1 MLSDDGAFTP
11 LPGEQTLYTSPP
23 RTSLSLQSL
32 AKQTHTEAFSI
43 QSSAGHVYLT
53 NRRVVYLPS
62 SPTPTLQS
70 FTVPLLNLHDTHVT
84 APWFGPNVWTSLLQ
98 PVSGGGIPAQHAAL
112 ELKLTF
118 KDGGAFDFHTGY
130 ERIKERLQQAVEVA
144 RESGLAVGDGS
155 ERSAGRGGGALE
167 GVNMGAVH
175 LDQLPRYEEASRG
188 VEGTTEAGREQG
200 REQQEQQQRD
210 SGVGVGRSEVGRK
223 EEEEEE
229 VEIRPPPE
237 EPFTPPLE
245 PPPGYEEV
253 QRDSVATELEQR
265 LRESEER
272 GYS

>member
-1 MLSDDGAFTP
+1 MSINWVMLSDDGAFTP

-130 ERIKERLQQAVEVA
+130 ERIKERLQQAVELA
-144 RESGLAVGDGS
+144 RESGVAVGDGT

-167 GVNMGAVH
+167 GVDMGAVH

-188 VEGTTEAGREQG
+188 EQGRE
-200 REQQEQQQRD
+200 REQQEQQQQRD
-210 SGVGVGRSEVGRK
+210 SGVAVGRSEEGRK
-223 EEEEEE
+223 PEEEE
-229 VEIRPPPE
+229 VEIRPPAE

-272 GYS
+272 RYS